1 MNRKKIQRLKYISI
15 ICIIVLIV
23 ELIYV
28 GYRLLYQ
35 NEKTVYFEGIN
46 AVVSTKKYYV
56 AVGSNNDND
65 LHYEKAKLSIYH
77 LNREKSLEKLYNV
90 GFNSS
95 FFGVVVDGDDY
106 VVVGSYEKTE
116 EDHNAAIR
124 RALIV
129 KYDSAGD
136 MIFEKDFGILDNSK
150 FTSILVVGDFYYVTG
165 QSIYKNTR
173 VGNKNGGAILAK
185 YNKDGELIWYKT
197 YGSNKNA
204 IFNDLIYEDNSIY
217 TVGTDDNCLGLLVK
231 YDLDGSVIAYNDYS
245 TTDSLG
251 FSGIVSIDDYIYVSG
266 ALRRENDDNDAM
278 IVQYGLDCTYINQ
291 VIYTGSGIER
301 FNKILVDDQD
311 CLVAIGTMGVAEE
324 EGGITEYNYDG
335 IIAKYDLNLKHIDA
349 ISYGADRD
357 DYFTDVIFHK
367 GEYVVVGYSYYD
379 DGNYMSKFI
388 RFSKALKVL
397 GVES

>member
-1 MNRKKIQRLKYISI
+1 M
-15 ICIIVLIV
+15 
-23 ELIYV
+23 
-28 GYRLLYQ
+28 
-35 NEKTVYFEGIN
+35 
-46 AVVSTKKYYV
+46 
-56 AVGSNNDND
+56 
-65 LHYEKAKLSIYH
+65 
-77 LNREKSLEKLYNV
+77 NREKISEKLYNV
-90 GFNSS
+90 GYNSS
-95 FFGVVVDGDDY
+95 FFGVAVDKEDY

-129 KYDSAGD
+129 KYDSSGN

-150 FTSILVVGDFYYVTG
+150 FTSVIVVGDCYYVTG

-173 VGNKNGGAILAK
+173 VGNKKGGAILAK
-185 YNKDGELIWYKT
+185 YNKDGELLWYQT

-204 IFNDLIYEDNSIY
+204 IFNDLIYENNSIY
-217 TVGTDDNCLGLLVK
+217 VVGTDDNCLGILVR
-231 YDLDGSVIAYNDYS
+231 YDLDGNVITYNDYS

-251 FSGIVSIDDYIYVSG
+251 FSGITVTGEYVYVCG

-278 IVQYGLDCTYINQ
+278 IVQYNLDCTYINQ
-291 VIYTGSGIER
+291 VVYTGSGMER

-311 CLVAIGTMGVAEE
+311 RLVAIGTMGVAQE

-335 IIAKYDLNLKHIDA
+335 IIAKYDTNLKYIDA

-357 DYFTDVIFHK
+357 DYFTDILFHK